1 MARWLA
7 SALLLLSS
15 VSCGADSALSARHPT
30 SGSVTISV
38 ALEGNG
44 ADADGFAYE
53 VGQAATGTVAAGQ
66 PVTVPGLTPGSHT
79 VRLDGLAPHCQ
90 APNPEQSVV
99 VNGGDT
105 TAVEFVVECFGGL
118 AYAEWYSPNNQQLF
132 YLAHDGTTH
141 KLTQLVGRNVAREWS
156 PDGTRLLFENDTNG
170 NIDLYSVRFDGNDHQ
185 RLTTHQYNDV
195 SPRWSPDGLKIL
207 FTRRPPGPSATSSLY
222 IVSPDGAYERPVI
235 APYHADYDAAWT
247 RDGSEII
254 FSCDRF
260 ERQFDLCIAKAD
272 GSEIRTL
279 ATLVALAQ
287 ARLSPDG
294 THVAMY
300 GFDTSPSVYVAP
312 LGGSVLIKLT
322 PAFAAHSF
330 DWSPDGQQL
339 VLQTY
344 INNWRVHRVN
354 RDGTDLR
361 ELRPDSVAMTTPRWS
376 PDGEWI
382 AYIRTHPVDQQ
393 VWIMRSDG
401 TQARRLTAGFS
412 FKLNPVWNPKAMAG
426 TGATRI
432 RGGNDARR

>member
-15 VSCGADSALSARHPT
+15 VSCGADALSARHAT

-38 ALEGNG
+38 VLEGNG

-53 VGQAATGTVAAGQ
+53 VGQAASGIVVAGQ
-66 PVTVPGLTPGSHT
+66 AVTVTGLTPGSHT
-79 VRLDGLAPHCQ
+79 VRLDGLAPQCR
-90 APNPEQSVV
+90 AEKTEQSVAV
-99 VNGGDT
+99 SGGET

-118 AYAEWYSPNNQQLF
+118 VYAEWYSPNNQQLF
-132 YLAHDGTTH
+132 YLSPDGTTR

-170 NIDLYSVRFDGNDHQ
+170 NIDLYSVRADGSDHQ
-185 RLTTHQYNDV
+185 RLTTHPYNDV

-207 FTRRPPGPSATSSLY
+207 FTRRPPGPPAGASLY
-222 IVSPDGAYERPVI
+222 IVSPDGSFERPVI
-235 APYHADYDAAWT
+235 APYHADFDASWT
-247 RDGSEII
+247 RDGTEIV

-260 ERQFDLCIAKAD
+260 ERQFDLCIARAD
-272 GSEIRTL
+272 GSEVRTL

-287 ARLSPDG
+287 PRLSPDG

-300 GFDTSPSVYVAP
+300 GVDTSPSVYVAP
-312 LGGSVLIKLT
+312 LDGSVLIKLT

-344 INNWRVHRVN
+344 TNNWRVHRVN

-361 ELRPDSVAMTTPRWS
+361 ELRPDSVAMNTPRWS

-382 AYIRTHPVDQQ
+382 AYIRAHAVEQQ
-393 VWIMRSDG
+393 VWIMRPDG
-401 TQARRLTAGFS
+401 TKARRLTDGFA
-412 FKLNPVWNPKAMAG
+412 FKLNPVWNPKAMAS
-426 TGATRI
+426 TAHRFES
-432 RGGNDARR
+432 RPSH